1 MPILPDIRA
10 GSLNSDD
17 PQRQIESI
25 VQQLNEWG
33 RLISNEDRTRI
44 IKSDS
49 GVEAITI
56 GQLPT
61 GENGFLIKDEDNV
74 NRAIFGQLP
83 DGTIGIVISKEGVDV
98 TTVFS

>member
-1 MPILPDIRA
+1 MPILPEINA
-10 GSLNSDD
+10 GSMLRDD
-17 PQRQIESI
+17 PQKQIESI
-25 VQQLNEWG
+25 VRQLNGWG
-33 RLISNEDRTRI
+33 RAISNEDRTRI

-74 NRAIFGQLP
+74 NRALFGQLP
-83 DGTIGIVISKEGVDV
+83 DGTIGIVISKEGIDV

>member
-1 MPILPDIRA
+1 MPILPEIRA
-10 GSLNSDD
+10 GSLYRDD
-17 PQRQIESI
+17 PQRQLESI
-25 VQQLNEWG
+25 LQQLNDWG

-61 GENGFLIKDEDNV
+61 GQNGFLIRSEDDV
-74 NRAIFGQLP
+74 PQAIFGQLP
-83 DGTIGIVISKEGVDV
+83 DGSIGIVVSKDGTDV
-98 TTVFS
+98 TTVF